1 MNCNYKVALYI
12 RLSKEDE
19 NKNNS
24 NSESVENQLSL
35 LYDYSKKNNYFIYDT
50 YIDDGYTG
58 TNFNRPSFN
67 RLLNDIENKKVNMI
81 IVKDLSRF
89 GRDYILTG
97 YYLEMFFPK
106 NNIRF
111 ISILDNY
118 DSLNN
123 INEYI
128 PFKSIVNDM
137 YSKDNSKKIK
147 AALRIK
153 QQMGKWVGGCTP
165 FGYKKD
171 PNDKN
176 HLIVNKNEK
185 KIVIIIY
192 SLFLKGYSINKISEY
207 LYNNSIPTPNTFRG
221 INKNSKY
228 SKLGYWSYTTIK
240 TILTN
245 ELYTGDL
252 VQNRRSRIN
261 YKIRKLKKNN
271 KDEWI
276 IIQNTHE
283 KIINKSD
290 FKKVQIMLKEKNYSR
305 KTNKNEFLLSGFIK
319 CFDCKKRMSF
329 QNNKNNIYIVCNT
342 YKKYSKLN
350 LCTSHS
356 NNYKKIEKVIID
368 KIKLLLCYINQ
379 TVEINRE
386 LIILLVNKI
395 EIHQDKTIDVYFNFK
410 NNFLSQ

>member
-19 NKNNS
+19 NKNNL
-24 NSESVENQLSL
+24 NSESVENQLNL
-35 LYDYSKKNNYFIYDT
+35 LYEYSKKNNYFIYDT

-185 KIVIIIY
+185 EIVIIIY

-245 ELYTGDL
+245 GLYTGDL

-305 KTNKNEFLLSGFIK
+305 KTNKNEFLLCG
-319 CFDCKKRMSF
+319 R
-329 QNNKNNIYIVCNT
+329 
-342 YKKYSKLN
+342 
-350 LCTSHS
+350 
-356 NNYKKIEKVIID
+356 
-368 KIKLLLCYINQ
+368 
-379 TVEINRE
+379 NR
-386 LIILLVNKI
+386 
-395 EIHQDKTIDVYFNFK
+395 
-410 NNFLSQ
+410 